1 MAPVGTPLVRPAP
14 AVNESVSST
23 PGTSPVTLAE
33 PPPLPVT
40 PVKAAAPAP
49 PTDRQA
55 VEAVLGQYQA
65 ALSRLDANGVR
76 TIWPGL
82 NAAALERAFGQVER
96 QAVTFTSCAVSI
108 IGAGAT
114 ARCQGRASYVPK
126 VGNRTERVDHRQWQ
140 IDLRKNGD
148 SWRIVAVDSRE

>member
-1 MAPVGTPLVRPAP
+1 V
-14 AVNESVSST
+14 ES
-23 PGTSPVTLAE
+23 
-33 PPPLPVT
+33 
-40 PVKAAAPAP
+40 AAPAP

-55 VEAVLGQYQA
+55 IQVVLGQYQA
-65 ALSRLDANGVR
+65 ALSRLDASGVR
-76 TIWPGL
+76 AIWPGL
-82 NAAALERAFGQVER
+82 NAAGLERAFGQMER
-96 QAVTFTSCAVSI
+96 QAVTFSACSVTIV
-108 IGAGAT
+108 GAGAT